1 LRLAARH
8 RRCVV
13 WVLLS
18 LISAASL
25 LRPPAARADGDP
37 ASDVLLVDNV
47 FLPYSSPVA
56 PSLAALLTKTV
67 RSAHAA
73 GFPIKVA
80 LIGTPQ
86 DLGAVPRL
94 FGTPQRYAQFLD
106 LEISYNSQA
115 KLLVVMPQGFGTV
128 GVGPPG
134 TLSAVH
140 VDAAQK
146 ADGLAR
152 AAIEAVAALAR
163 RQGYSIPAPALP
175 GAGTGSETTPWPFV
189 AVGAGLIVLVGA
201 GLADRRRR
209 SRKPHGA
216 GTVGGADG

>member
-1 LRLAARH
+1 MLTLMAAP
-8 RRCVV
+8 
-13 WVLLS
+13 
-18 LISAASL
+18 SL
-25 LRPPAARADGDP
+25 LGPAAARADGDP
-37 ASDVLLVDNV
+37 ASDVLLVNNV

-56 PSLAALLTKTV
+56 PSLAALLTRTV

-134 TLSAVH
+134 TLSALH
-140 VDAAQK
+140 VDAAQR

-163 RQGYSIPAPALP
+163 REGYSIPTPALP
-175 GAGTGSETTPWPFV
+175 GADTGSETTPWPFL

-216 GTVGGADG
+216 GSVSGTDG

>member
-1 LRLAARH
+1 
-8 RRCVV
+8 VV
-13 WVLLS
+13 GVLLT
-18 LISAASL
+18 LMPAPAL
-25 LRPPAARADGDP
+25 LRPAAARADGDP

-56 PSLAALLTKTV
+56 PSLASLLTRTV

-128 GVGPPG
+128 GVGPSRA
-134 TLSAVH
+134 LDAIH
-140 VDAAQK
+140 VDPAQK
-146 ADGLAR
+146 SDGLAR

-163 RQGYSIPAPALP
+163 QAGHPIPAPVLP
-175 GAGTGSETTPWPFV
+175 DADGGGHTNPWPWV
-189 AVGAGLIVLVGA
+189 ALAAGLILLVVA
-201 GLADRRRR
+201 GMAAYRRR
-209 SRKPHGA
+209 SRTSHHA
-216 GTVGGADG
+216 GSVGGTDA